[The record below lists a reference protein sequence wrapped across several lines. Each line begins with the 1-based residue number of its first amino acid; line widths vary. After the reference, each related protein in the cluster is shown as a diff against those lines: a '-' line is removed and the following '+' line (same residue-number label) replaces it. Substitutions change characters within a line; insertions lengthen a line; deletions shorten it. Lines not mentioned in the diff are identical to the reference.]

1 MLLRLQFCLSRGER
15 PFSDR
20 HLLRLRAEG
29 LLQGRRIPFDAFS
42 LSTQLCL
49 FRRDGLSHALY
60 LAADTRRLRI
70 VAVFELCEF
79 ELLGF
84 DLFRRRLDVRP
95 LLLDAQV
102 GLARRFLR
110 RRDPALTVCE
120 FAGLG
125 LEGLGLHLKIRLGLA
140 EPFGLHDP
148 LLLEIGLSRSKLWF
162 DSLQSFLL

>member
-1 MLLRLQFCLSRGER
+1 MLLRLEFCLSRGER

-95 LLLDAQV
+95 LLSYRCSAS
-102 GLARRFLR
+102 
-110 RRDPALTVCE
+110 
-120 FAGLG
+120 FAT
-125 LEGLGLHLKIRLGLA
+125 
-140 EPFGLHDP
+140 
-148 LLLEIGLSRSKLWF
+148 RSAVAF
-162 DSLQSFLL
+162 I